1 MPDRATGFEVISEL
15 RRKFALSFF
24 ASLSHNALAVGTEL
38 VPLLLNPMKTNHSP
52 PALFTALS
60 SLVAL
65 AAGIGI
71 WYVVSEATAKRSL
84 VVIPVAAGIVAAILL
99 VMLNSAMH
107 AGHRN
112 GSATAQMDVYTRLPS
127 HPVAYQ
133 LLQREFAAAERGRAL
148 TIVLFSLD
156 NLPRLAATRGAG
168 EANKVLLSVGAI
180 MKRRTRGMNITTRLE
195 GGYTFMS
202 ILGSVDE
209 SGAAVF
215 AEKVSRDLTS
225 VRLNG
230 KPLEV
235 RVGIYGYY
243 PEMQSADDLIAR
255 AHGTLTEMTF
265 ADDDL
270 RTA

>member
-1 MPDRATGFEVISEL
+1 
-15 RRKFALSFF
+15 
-24 ASLSHNALAVGTEL
+24 
-38 VPLLLNPMKTNHSP
+38 MKTNHSP

-71 WYVVSEATAKRSL
+71 WYVYSEATAQRSL
-84 VVIPVAAGIVAAILL
+84 IIIPVAAGVVAAVQLM
-99 VMLNSAMH
+99 MLSSATQS
-107 AGHRN
+107 GHQS
-112 GSATAQMDVYTRLPS
+112 GTATAQMDVYTRLPS
-127 HPVAYQ
+127 HAVAYQ

-148 TIVLFSLD
+148 TVVLFSLD

-168 EANKVLLSVGAI
+168 EANKILLAVGAI

-209 SGAAVF
+209 MGAAVF
-215 AEKVSRDLTS
+215 AEKVSRDLTGL
-225 VRLNG
+225 RLNG
-230 KPLEV
+230 RPLDV

-243 PEMQSADDLIAR
+243 PEMQSPDDLIAR
-255 AHGTLTEMTF
+255 AHGTLTEMSF

-270 RTA
+270 LTA